1 MQPGRKADTAQ
12 RGASGRSWGPERTL
26 QASVNW
32 AVLGLVIEKP
42 SYGYEIGR
50 RFIARFGGF
59 IPASLSNIYTT
70 LDRLVRM
77 GLVEPTHAQATTAS
91 GRQHKLH
98 YRATSE
104 GARAYRAW
112 LARKL
117 RELDQRSELLL
128 RLLSVCLRGVPALDE
143 VLERYEA
150 ECVQERAQ
158 LQEQPQRQAPA
169 DPELM
174 PEPARAHDRRRAPQH
189 AWRAAE
195 LGAAHARRARR
206 SPGASAAQ
214 GGHGDAERSRGSF
227 LGSWPRGG
235 ISGYCA
241 RRYCRDTGSRSSRPA
256 ASSVLT

>member
-1 MQPGRKADTAQ
+1 MPPGRKADSAQ

-77 GLVEPTHAQATTAS
+77 GLLEPTHVQVTTAS

-112 LARKL
+112 LARRL
-117 RELDQRSELLL
+117 RATDQRSELLL

-150 ECVQERAQ
+150 ECVQERAR
-158 LQEQPQRQAPA
+158 LHERAQRPAA

-174 PEPARAHDRRRAPQH
+174 PELLQRMIDDERRSMLAAQFDWVQRMRAELGDHLERQRRRA
-189 AWRAAE
+189 AA
-195 LGAAHARRARR
+195 AM
-206 SPGASAAQ
+206 Q
-214 GGHGDAERSRGSF
+214 GDPE
-227 LGSWPRGG
+227 
-235 ISGYCA
+235 
-241 RRYCRDTGSRSSRPA
+241 DPA
-256 ASSVLT
+256 

>member
-1 MQPGRKADTAQ
+1 MQQARKSETAQ
-12 RGASGRSWGPERTL
+12 SGGSGRNWAPERAL

-77 GLVEPTHAQATTAS
+77 GLVEPTHVQASTAS
-91 GRQHKLH
+91 GRQHKLY

-112 LARKL
+112 LARRL

-128 RLLSVCLRGVPALDE
+128 RLLSVCLRGAPALDE
-143 VLERYEA
+143 VLDRYEV
-150 ECVQERAQ
+150 ECVQERRA
-158 LQEQPQRQAPA
+158 LQEQPPRRPPA

-174 PEPARAHDRRRAPQH
+174 PELLARMIDDERRSMLAAQLDWVQRT
-189 AWRAAE
+189 RAE
-195 LGAAHARRARR
+195 LGDHLERQRHRA
-206 SPGASAAQ
+206 ASAMQSDRA
-214 GGHGDAERSRGSF
+214 DS
-227 LGSWPRGG
+227 
-235 ISGYCA
+235 
-241 RRYCRDTGSRSSRPA
+241 D
-256 ASSVLT
+256 

>member
-1 MQPGRKADTAQ
+1 MPPRRKADTA
-12 RGASGRSWGPERTL
+12 RTGASGRSWGPERTL
-26 QASVNW
+26 AASVNW

-50 RFIARFGGF
+50 RFISRFGGF

-77 GLVEPTHAQATTAS
+77 GLLEPTHVQATTAS

-112 LARKL
+112 LARRL
-117 RELDQRSELLL
+117 RESDQRSELLL

-150 ECVQERAQ
+150 ECVQERVE
-158 LQEQPQRQAPA
+158 LREQAPAPAA

-174 PEPARAHDRRRAPQH
+174 PELLQRMIDDERRCMLGAQLDWVRRTRAELGDHLERQRRRA
-189 AWRAAE
+189 AWAMQRDPE
-195 LGAAHARRARR
+195 D
-206 SPGASAAQ
+206 SA
-214 GGHGDAERSRGSF
+214 
-227 LGSWPRGG
+227 
-235 ISGYCA
+235 
-241 RRYCRDTGSRSSRPA
+241 
-256 ASSVLT
+256 

>member
-1 MQPGRKADTAQ
+1 MQPRRKAETA
-12 RGASGRSWGPERTL
+12 RGGRGGRNWGPERTL

-77 GLVEPTHAQATTAS
+77 GLLEPTYVQATTAS

-112 LARKL
+112 LARRL
-117 RELDQRSELLL
+117 RQLDQRSELLL

-150 ECVQERAQ
+150 ECVQERER
-158 LQEQPQRQAPA
+158 LQRQPPKPA
-169 DPELM
+169 ADSELM
-174 PEPARAHDRRRAPQH
+174 PELLERMIDDERRSMLAAQLDWVRRTRTELGDHLERQRRRA
-189 AWRAAE
+189 ATAM
-195 LGAAHARRARR
+195 
-206 SPGASAAQ
+206 Q
-214 GGHGDAERSRGSF
+214 GDPE
-227 LGSWPRGG
+227 
-235 ISGYCA
+235 
-241 RRYCRDTGSRSSRPA
+241 DPA
-256 ASSVLT
+256 

>member
-1 MQPGRKADTAQ
+1 MQRGRKGQT
-12 RGASGRSWGPERTL
+12 GSGRSWGPERTL

-50 RFIARFGGF
+50 RFIARFGDF

-77 GLVEPTHAQATTAS
+77 GLVEPTHTQAATVS

-104 GARAYRAW
+104 GARAYRVW

-117 RELDQRSELLL
+117 REVDQRSELLL
-128 RLLSVCLRGVPALDE
+128 RLLSVCLRGAPALDE
-143 VLERYEA
+143 VLGRYEE
-150 ECVQERAQ
+150 ECVEEERR
-158 LQEQPQRQAPA
+158 LQDRPPSQTPA

-174 PEPARAHDRRRAPQH
+174 PALLERMIDDERRSMLGAQLDWVRRTRAEVSDHLERQRRRA
-189 AWRAAE
+189 A
-195 LGAAHARRARR
+195 GAMQGNAGPAR
-206 SPGASAAQ
+206 SAP
-214 GGHGDAERSRGSF
+214 
-227 LGSWPRGG
+227 PRGE
-235 ISGYCA
+235 A
-241 RRYCRDTGSRSSRPA
+241 PR
-256 ASSVLT
+256 

>member
-1 MQPGRKADTAQ
+1 MQPGRKAETAQ
-12 RGASGRSWGPERTL
+12 SGARGRSWGPERTL

-77 GLVEPTHAQATTAS
+77 GLLEPTHVQATTAS

-112 LARKL
+112 LARRL
-117 RELDQRSELLL
+117 RQLDQRSELLL

-150 ECVQERAQ
+150 ECVQERLR
-158 LQEQPQRQAPA
+158 LQEQPQRQAAA

-174 PEPARAHDRRRAPQH
+174 PELLERMIDDERRSMLGAQLDWVRRMRAELGDHLERQRRRA
-189 AWRAAE
+189 AA
-195 LGAAHARRARR
+195 AM
-206 SPGASAAQ
+206 Q
-214 GGHGDAERSRGSF
+214 GDPE
-227 LGSWPRGG
+227 
-235 ISGYCA
+235 
-241 RRYCRDTGSRSSRPA
+241 DPA
-256 ASSVLT
+256 